1 MYKVKHAQRTLS
13 LVAGDSQKEV
23 DFSDIYGPIMGYAT
37 KPIGTIPAGQS
48 ADLAI
53 YDGATEVLAPIDIS
67 VGDVTNKNSFVNG
80 IVTPL
85 TVEYPG
91 RIKAQ
96 ITPSAVLAGAEA
108 YKVKVI
114 IFYAIERSATAA
126 GNTPNINDCL

>member
-1 MYKVKHAQRTLS
+1 MYKVKHSQRTIS
-13 LVAGDSQKEV
+13 LTTGDAQKEM
-23 DFSDIYGPIMGYAT
+23 DFSDIYGPIVGYAT

-48 ADLAI
+48 ADLAV

-85 TVEYPG
+85 SVENPG

-96 ITPSAVLAGAEA
+96 ITPSTPLGAGES
-108 YKVKVI
+108 YKVVVI
-114 IFYAIERSATAA
+114 IFYAVEKTSHNCPT
-126 GNTPNINDCL
+126 INDCI